1 MQQEDTTLEA
11 EDRLFLDNELLST
24 LILYLQDS
32 DLRVLYFYY
41 L

>member
-11 EDRLFLDNELLST
+11 EDRLFLDNELLSI